1 MLQFQHVQLDR
12 DVGETDNNVTLNT
25 TEDQIL
31 LIFHKNEFPHYFF
44 SFSFFNIY
52 IHTQIYLRTM
62 TFSWSSVDPWKA
74 QVLFSSDPE
83 TLTKFCL
90 TQLWRFSKNLTF
102 QKHLLLLQKMHRI
115 PPTGYKDFTT
125 HIFYLL
131 VRGFWTCL
139 RPLQI
144 SQNVWTGAEG
154 ENKTDV
160 NYFSNTYSKV
170 GLYLAKAVES
180 IDETYP
186 STQHWQ
192 QEIIS
197 TNSTVQKVLCLHHT
211 IFRGIT
217 GSHFH
222 YLMYNTILS
231 VHFCLLVM
239 TISLYS
245 QAPDNLS
252 GEDLRDTLVGKVQY
266 FKE

>member
-1 MLQFQHVQLDR
+1 
-12 DVGETDNNVTLNT
+12 
-25 TEDQIL
+25 
-31 LIFHKNEFPHYFF
+31 
-44 SFSFFNIY
+44 
-52 IHTQIYLRTM
+52 M
-62 TFSWSSVDPWKA
+62 TFSWSSVDPWST
-74 QVLFSSDPE
+74 QVLFSNDPK

-102 QKHLLLLQKMHRI
+102 QKHLLLLQKTHRI
-115 PPTGYKDFTT
+115 PPTGNKEFTT

-180 IDETYP
+180 MDETYP

-192 QEIIS
+192 QEIFS
-197 TNSTVQKVLCLHHT
+197 TNSTVQKVLCLHHI

-217 GSHFH
+217 GS
-222 YLMYNTILS
+222 LS
-231 VHFCLLVM
+231 LFIVQHNSLCSLLLVGN
-239 TISLYS
+239 
-245 QAPDNLS
+245 DNIFILT
-252 GEDLRDTLVGKVQY
+252 GTRQFIWRGFERY
-266 FKE
+266 FGR